1 MTAFKMGKTIAE
13 KILGAHSGIDVSA
26 GRIAVCRVD
35 FLMGQDGTSPL
46 AIKAF
51 EEMRGKKV
59 FSPGRIAMVIDHNS
73 PSPSIDVSR
82 LHIMMREFALRHKIK
97 LYDVGCGV
105 CHQVMAE
112 DNVLP
117 GMLVIGADSHTTT
130 YGALNAFSTGVGS
143 TDLAAAM
150 ISGRI
155 WLKIPETIKIV
166 MNGRLKKGVFGK
178 DLILYL
184 IGKIGADGANYRA
197 VEFAGSA
204 ISSLSVDSRLT
215 VSNMAVEMGA
225 KAGLMEADGKTA
237 AWLNKNRVNVS
248 HPKSVGGQATCQR
261 VNGSRR
267 LQPAQN
273 AGQAFPPRW
282 TSGRDLALP
291 LCRAGRLAGVKADA
305 DARYEKILT
314 FDAGKIG
321 PMIAKP
327 HTVDNVVPLGSV
339 EGTKIDQ
346 VVIGTCTNGRFEELK
361 IAAAILRNRKIHPKL
376 KLIIVPASRGIFLR
390 ALKEGII
397 EAFVKSGGAVLNPGC
412 GPCVGTHQGIPADGE
427 VVLST
432 ANRNFKGRMANP
444 RAFIYLS
451 SPATAAA
458 SAVTGR
464 ITDPRSFL

>member
-1 MTAFKMGKTIAE
+1 MGKTIAE
-13 KILGAHSGIDVSA
+13 KILGAHSGMDASA

-82 LHIMMREFALRHKIK
+82 LHIMMREFALRQKIK

-155 WLKIPETIKIV
+155 WLKVPETVKII
-166 MNGRLKKGVFGK
+166 MNGRLKKGVFSK

-197 VEFAGSA
+197 VEFTGSA
-204 ISSLSVDSRLT
+204 ISSLSIDSRLT

-225 KAGLMEADGKTA
+225 KAGLMEADAKTE
-237 AWLNKNRVNVS
+237 AWLAENRVKES
-248 HPKSVGGQATCQR
+248 KSQR
-261 VNGSRR
+261 VKVENCSGRIHATSFV
-267 LQPAQN
+267 
-273 AGQAFPPRW
+273 GQAF
-282 TSGRDLALP
+282 
-291 LCRAGRLAGVKADA
+291 RLAVKADA

-327 HTVDNVVPLGSV
+327 HTVDNVVPLGRV
-339 EGTKIDQ
+339 EGQKIDQ
-346 VVIGTCTNGRFEELK
+346 VVIGTCTNGRFEDLTV
-361 IAAAILRNRKIHPKL
+361 AAAILRNKKIHPKL
-376 KLIIVPASRGIFLR
+376 KLIVVPASRRIFLR

-397 EAFVKSGGAVLNPGC
+397 ETFVKSGGAVLNPGC
-412 GPCVGTHQGIPADGE
+412 GPCAGTHQGIPADGE

-432 ANRNFKGRMANP
+432 ANRNFKGRMANTC
-444 RAFIYLS
+444 AFIYLS

-458 SAVTGR
+458 SAVAGK
-464 ITDPRSFL
+464 ITDPRNFL

>member
-1 MTAFKMGKTIAE
+1 
-13 KILGAHSGIDVSA
+13 
-26 GRIAVCRVD
+26 
-35 FLMGQDGTSPL
+35 
-46 AIKAF
+46 
-51 EEMRGKKV
+51 
-59 FSPGRIAMVIDHNS
+59 
-73 PSPSIDVSR
+73 
-82 LHIMMREFALRHKIK
+82 
-97 LYDVGCGV
+97 
-105 CHQVMAE
+105 
-112 DNVLP
+112 
-117 GMLVIGADSHTTT
+117 
-130 YGALNAFSTGVGS
+130 
-143 TDLAAAM
+143 
-150 ISGRI
+150 
-155 WLKIPETIKIV
+155 
-166 MNGRLKKGVFGK
+166 
-178 DLILYL
+178 
-184 IGKIGADGANYRA
+184 
-197 VEFAGSA
+197 
-204 ISSLSVDSRLT
+204 
-215 VSNMAVEMGA
+215 
-225 KAGLMEADGKTA
+225 
-237 AWLNKNRVNVS
+237 
-248 HPKSVGGQATCQR
+248 
-261 VNGSRR
+261 
-267 LQPAQN
+267 
-273 AGQAFPPRW
+273 
-282 TSGRDLALP
+282 

-346 VVIGTCTNGRFEELK
+346 VVIGTCTNGRFEDLK